1 MNNLLEA
8 AVIMQ
13 DTVQLGA
20 RQISTFSAPK
30 FSIMQSTYKCPE
42 SRSGTTSSNVTAN
55 KALTEINEGTALH
68 DPQQESKL
76 PQLFL

>member
-1 MNNLLEA
+1 MKNLLEA

-20 RQISTFSAPK
+20 HTNVQKILRV
-30 FSIMQSTYKCPE
+30 